1 MCLLILWHG
10 KAYNDKSRG
19 NHLQA
24 DMGQAVKYAGQEKGQ
39 SIAIVLGTMAT
50 CSWPVLV
57 DLTDG
62 QGHHLLALTGNELM
76 VWQDLSPTE
85 AYWKIAQKLKADIGI
100 QDLTSMEAD
109 LDKTP
114 ETEPYQK
121 AKKLRADIRVVSS
134 LKEQLDSVLPF
145 LSGEEKYQAAFEILA
160 THMASSANASP
171 GSHDGEG
178 FLSMYI

>member
-1 MCLLILWHG
+1 M
-10 KAYNDKSRG
+10 D
-19 NHLQA
+19 QA
-24 DMGQAVKYAGQEKGQ
+24 IKYAGQEKGQ

-62 QGHHLLALTGNELM
+62 QRHHLLALKGDELL
-76 VWQDLSPTE
+76 VWQDLKPTE
-85 AYWKIAQKLKADIGI
+85 AYYKIAQELKADIGVEELS
-100 QDLTSMEAD
+100 LTSRRAD
-109 LDKTP
+109 LDNAPDTDLNRKT
-114 ETEPYQK
+114 
-121 AKKLRADIRVVSS
+121 KKLRADIRPVSS

-160 THMASSANASP
+160 THMASTENVNL
-171 GSHDGEG
+171 GSHEGEG